1 MITLRHDVLV
11 IDASTGY
18 RLFLP
23 YQDQTSLESMLNAR
37 RQAGCRLTAPTLWRY
52 ELTSAITKAIQ
63 LKKFTQAEATQ
74 AFALSQAFP
83 IDLVVP
89 SDELSRAAF
98 EWTLRLKRTAA
109 YDSFYLALAQQ
120 LQCELWT
127 YDQRLA
133 NAVNAPWVRYLG
145 HTAGDSAK

>member
-23 YQDQTSLESMLNAR
+23 HQGQTLLESMMREQLE
-37 RQAGCRLTAPTLWRY
+37 AGCLLTAPTLWRY
-52 ELTSAITKAIQ
+52 ELASAITKAHKQ
-63 LKKFTQAEATQ
+63 SRVSTAEAVQ
-74 AFALSQAFP
+74 AFALSLAFP
-83 IDLVVP
+83 IQLVTP
-89 SDELSRAAF
+89 SDELARAAF
-98 EWTLRLKRTAA
+98 QWTLRLKRAAA

-127 YDQRLA
+127 YDKRLA
-133 NAVNAPWVRYLG
+133 NAVGEPWVNYLG
-145 HTAGDSAK
+145 QVE